1 MRGKPVLWKS
11 LQQKHVNNSAHTAMD
26 SAAASE
32 PTLEFGGDSW
42 QWSGH
47 DGQPRSPG
55 SDSTSDVGQPDLSIA
70 PHMESLSQISN
81 STTVISDADN
91 EQVSYRVNFQGLSE
105 EFSVREAPISE
116 EERMALLINK
126 SVEQV
131 PFNIQFKHIGK
142 SLQFDTSVHQTV
154 MDWEQERDPRTIT
167 NFERREMLKKRKM
180 RDRASS
186 QLGHLLN
193 VQLNILTTFTDKYT
207 YWEGNGPC

>member
-1 MRGKPVLWKS
+1 MQGKPVLRKS
-11 LQQKHVNNSAHTAMD
+11 LQQKPANNSVHTAMG

-32 PTLEFGGDSW
+32 PALEFGGDSW

-47 DGQPRSPG
+47 DGRPRSPG
-55 SDSTSDVGQPDLSIA
+55 SDSTSDVGQPDLSTA
-70 PHMESLSQISN
+70 PHLESLSQISN
-81 STTVISDADN
+81 STTVISEADN
-91 EQVSYRVNFQGLSE
+91 EQVSYRVNFRDPSE

-126 SVEQV
+126 SFEQV
-131 PFNIQFKHIGK
+131 PFNIQFKRIGK
-142 SLQFDTSVHQTV
+142 SLQFDMSVHQTV

-186 QLGHLLN
+186 QVGHLLN